1 MGKKRLPHSAIIDR
15 LRIRAAI
22 LGVGAAAAA
31 LAIAIAL
38 AGLTVLFLL
47 LGALGVSSAPETL
60 EAAAQDAGVALYAVQ
75 LVGLSFFNDTAEL
88 RFVAIP
94 GLILVGL
101 TVAAVAALATRAFPG
116 SARRKM
122 SVALAMPLAYALLLG
137 AAALLVPLHFTA
149 PGFGSGVAVEPSPFE
164 AFLLPLIWGLLFA
177 SIGGLVGVHG
187 RGWRRAATR
196 RLGDWAMPLSAS
208 LRVLALALTASAA
221 LAVAGVWALAGGD
234 LGWVIG
240 GGFGH
245 AVKVLLGALLLLPTL
260 AASVLV
266 SGFGGSFDWQ
276 LDALA
281 HGEGRISAF
290 GGALPSGSEDPTGA
304 QGVPGLFALAPVVAI
319 GMVFAIGWISARR
332 SGSNAR
338 LGLANAS
345 RAAMLVTLAVWLL
358 ALLTRVEAQAGGLLG
373 FHLVPDA
380 GALIWRVPLVAFL
393 GVFAGSF
400 AWALTRGPLARRQ
413 LAGALRLAAR
423 PQDWAPRPTGGS
435 RLGSSAPEATAQGLT
450 WRVVMALAFVAI
462 PMLAI
467 WMGATGT
474 ATSAAPGEVSMV
486 PIEKEAERVLERAS
500 VEDESVAVSVDPET
514 RVVGT
519 ANVET
524 PLRALG
530 IAPGQSRVTKAEDVL
545 DHYGELLGLSH
556 PGRELAGAEVSTDA
570 IGGTHI
576 SFQQIADGLP
586 VYAGAIGVHL
596 SATGDQ
602 LTFLS
607 SSVIPNV
614 SVAEGKAEVSRAR
627 AIEIAEA
634 ALPSGGLAEPA
645 RLQVYAGLPPYTSA
659 ANARLAWTVWLIDEE
674 RQESNEY
681 IVDALTGEILD
692 TVPKGSHALDR
703 EVYDAEGG
711 SELPGTLAR
720 AEEDPETAD
729 EDTDNAYDHAGDV
742 YNFYLGLTGRDSI
755 DGNGMKMVS
764 SVHVSEPSGA
774 ALQNAYWDGKD
785 QVVFGDGFPAALD
798 VVGHEFTHGY
808 TQFTSGLVGT
818 GQSGSLNESASDI
831 AGVAIE
837 MSKTNE
843 VDWEIGE
850 DLPEGLGPIRSLS
863 EPGKFG
869 DPASIAEWVKTCLD
883 NFGVH
888 TNSTV
893 TSHAFYR
900 ATINLNPSP
909 SVEDVA
915 EMAIVFGL
923 GFGEYLMGNPTATLQ
938 DAREATIAATSE
950 FLGKEAVEA
959 VEEAFTEVGLNGV
972 AEPPTYNCEGEFDC
986 SFALALKGRQSLT
999 GEEAAEMLA
1008 TLYKARGELAQ
1019 GTPAGDYFMPL
1030 YEDHMARIS
1039 ELVSLDPELADMAVS
1054 GLEELTPALDGL
1066 VEGEGEQ
1073 FDLTSGRMGEIEA
1086 ALERLAQDDR
1096 VYGGENAGELADLIE
1111 DELEWMGLPSY
1122 GGMNFQSGFARLNK
1136 EVESHSMM
1144 LETGTLI
1151 DPNCTGIEN
1160 GGYEN
1165 DFHLNGFYVDTP
1177 GHRIA
1182 GQVSPLIA
1190 GGVICGAEVEKP
1202 AEGGAKKGCIGEKS
1216 LNTSASTTL
1225 PPGDQVRSTK
1235 TLTNNSWV
1243 GEAIGWAIAC
1253 AGNETRILYGQAGLL
1268 SLSSWNP
1275 TTQCPEAAIAC
1286 YEGRTTYEPENPE
1299 ANPVI
1304 GKAYSW
1310 VTEKGGVLTMTTR
1323 PVAVAS
1329 QGYTIVAGFGQFEIK
1344 LCGRAGGV
1352 EAQSCGGPSAPW
1364 IHQNGEAGEVGC
1376 PSGKGLYT
1384 ARAENAN
1391 GEETLPVSSCVL
1403 WESGAHMQTVDA
1415 PNSLRAVSCVPGTTT
1430 CVAGNNKGN
1439 AFYSTGVSAGASAG
1453 WTSWTGPGVSP
1464 VHAVECPS
1472 ATLCLLAAGEVG
1484 AGGGNLY
1491 RASSLG
1497 GSFLTS
1503 FKPTDGVGAIS
1514 CPSTSFCVTALEGGG
1529 FIRYSTNPSGI
1540 LWTAVAIGTGAMK
1553 DVTCLSKSFCAVV
1566 DAAGNVRVA
1575 TTEKGVKEAPGW
1587 KATNVNGATALQ
1599 AVACSST
1606 SSCLAIDGSD
1616 EVIKMSI
1623 AEGGG
1628 ATPSSQV
1635 IAGAD
1640 ELTDVNCVGAS
1651 CVAVDDEG
1659 AVFASTNSGGTWA
1672 ERFQARGKLTSVSCA
1687 SSELCAAMT
1696 DGGDVIKFKP

>member
-1 MGKKRLPHSAIIDR
+1 MDKKRLPHSALIDR
-15 LRIRAAI
+15 LRFRATI
-22 LGVGAAAAA
+22 WGVGGAAAA

-38 AGLTVLFLL
+38 TGLTVLFLL
-47 LGALGVSSAPETL
+47 LGALGVESAPETL
-60 EAAAQDAGVALYAVQ
+60 AAAAQDAAVTLYAVQ

-94 GLILVGL
+94 GLLLVGL
-101 TVAAVAALATRAFPG
+101 AVAAAAALAVRALPG

-122 SVALAMPLAYALLLG
+122 SVTLAMPVAYALLLG
-137 AAALLVPLHFTA
+137 SAALLVPLHFTA
-149 PGFGSGVAVEPSPFE
+149 PGFGTGVAVEPSLPE

-177 SIGGLVGVHG
+177 SIGGLVGIHG
-187 RGWRRAATR
+187 RNWHRAGAQWLGAWAT
-196 RLGDWAMPLSAS
+196 PLAAS
-208 LRVLALALTASAA
+208 LRALALALAASAA
-221 LAVAGVWALAGGD
+221 LVLAGAVALAGSDVSWVTGD
-234 LGWVIG
+234 
-240 GGFGH
+240 GFGH
-245 AVKVLLGALLLLPTL
+245 AAKVVGGALLVLPTL

-266 SGFGGSFDWQ
+266 SGFGVSFDWQ

-281 HGEGRISAF
+281 HGEGSISAF
-290 GGALPSGSEDPTGA
+290 GGALPTGSEELTGA
-304 QGVPGLFALAPVVAI
+304 QGVPGLFALAPVVVI
-319 GMVFAIGWISARR
+319 GMVLAIGWISARR

-338 LGLANAS
+338 LGLANAA
-345 RAAMLVTLAVWLL
+345 RAATLVTLAVWLL
-358 ALLTRVEAQAGGLLG
+358 ALLARVEAQAGGLLG
-373 FHLVPDA
+373 LHLVPDA
-380 GALIWRVPLVAFL
+380 GALLWRVPLVSFL
-393 GVFAGSF
+393 GTFAGSF

-413 LAGALRLAAR
+413 LAGALHLAAH
-423 PQDWAPRPTGGS
+423 PQDWALHRTGAP
-435 RLGSSAPEATAQGLT
+435 RLGPSFGPEATAQGLT
-450 WRVVMALAFVAI
+450 WRAVMALGFVAI

-486 PIEKEAERVLERAS
+486 PIEREAERVLERAS
-500 VEDESVAVSVDPET
+500 VNDESVAVTVDPET

-519 ANVET
+519 ANVDT

-530 IAPGQSRVTKAEDVL
+530 IGPGQARVTKAEDVL
-545 DHYGELLGLSH
+545 DHYGDLLGLFH
-556 PGRELAGAEVSTDA
+556 PGRELAGAEVSVDVL
-570 IGGTHI
+570 GGTHV
-576 SFQQIADGLP
+576 SFKQVADGLP

-596 SATGDQ
+596 SGTGDR

-614 SVAEGKAEVSRAR
+614 SVGEHKAEISKTR
-627 AIEIAEA
+627 AIEIAKT
-634 ALPSGGLAEPA
+634 ALPLGNLAEPV

-659 ANARLAWTVWLIDEE
+659 ANARMAWIVWLIDEE

-681 IVDALTGEILD
+681 IVDADTGEILD

-711 SELPGTLAR
+711 SELPGTLVR
-720 AEEDPETAD
+720 AEEDPKTED
-729 EDTDNAYDHAGDV
+729 EDADNAYDHSGDV
-742 YNFYLGLTGRDSI
+742 YNFYFALTGRDSI
-755 DGNGMKMVS
+755 NGNGMELIS
-764 SVHVSEPSGA
+764 SVHVGEPSGA
-774 ALQNAYWDGKD
+774 PLQNAYWDGKD
-785 QVVFGDGFPAALD
+785 QVAFGDGFPAALD

-818 GQSGSLNESASDI
+818 GQSGALNESASDI

-837 MSKTNE
+837 MAKTNE

-869 DPASIAEWVKTCLD
+869 DPASIAKWVKTCLD

-923 GFGEYLMGNPTATLQ
+923 GFGEYLTGNPTATLQ
-938 DAREATIAATSE
+938 DARESTIAATSE
-950 FLGKEAVEA
+950 FLGEEAVEA

-972 AEPPTYNCEGEFDC
+972 AEPPTYNCNGEFAC

-1096 VYGGENAGELADLIE
+1096 IYGGENAGELADLID

-1122 GGMNFQSGFARLNK
+1122 GSMNFQSGFARLNK
-1136 EVESHSMM
+1136 EVEAHSMM

-1190 GGVICGAEVEKP
+1190 GGVICGAEIEKL
-1202 AEGGAKKGCIGEKS
+1202 GGGEQEGCIGEKS

-1235 TLTNNSWV
+1235 TLTNKSWV

-1268 SLSSWNP
+1268 SLSSWNIN
-1275 TTQCPEAAIAC
+1275 QCPEAAIAC
-1286 YEGRTTYEPENPE
+1286 YEGRTTYEHENPE
-1299 ANPVI
+1299 AKPIV

-1310 VTEKGGVLTMTTR
+1310 VTEEGGVLTMTTR

-1329 QGYTIVAGFGQFEIK
+1329 QGYTITAGFGQFEIK

-1352 EAQSCGGPSAPW
+1352 EAQACGGPSAPW

-1384 ARAENAN
+1384 ARAKNAN
-1391 GEETLPVSSCVL
+1391 GEETLPVSSCVR
-1403 WESGAHMQTVDA
+1403 WEPGAHMQTVDA

-1439 AFYSTGVSAGASAG
+1439 AFYSTGVSANVSAG

-1472 ATLCLLAAGEVG
+1472 TTLCLLAAGEVG

-1503 FKPTDGVGAIS
+1503 FKPTDGVGGVS
-1514 CPSTSFCVTALEGGG
+1514 CPSTSFCVTTLEGGG

-1575 TTEKGVKEAPGW
+1575 TTENGVKEAAGW
-1587 KATNVNGATALQ
+1587 KATNVNGSTALQ

-1606 SSCLAIDGSD
+1606 SSCIAIDGSD
-1616 EVIKMSI
+1616 EVINMSI
-1623 AEGGG
+1623 AGGGG

-1640 ELTDVNCVGAS
+1640 ELTDVNCIGAS
-1651 CVAVDDEG
+1651 CTAVDDEG
-1659 AVFASTNSGGTWA
+1659 AVFASTNSGATWA
-1672 ERFQARGKLTSVSCA
+1672 ERFQARGKLTSLSCA
-1687 SSELCAAMT
+1687 SSELCAAVT